1 MLSTTDKMRIRKFAN
16 TKFNTL
22 KINKKEIENNYE
34 KIKIKNKNN
43 NNYNNYNYNKL
54 DNYFE
59 NKNKNKYFKS
69 LKPTK
74 KGGGRIIQPGGG
86 FKGN

>member
-1 MLSTTDKMRIRKFAN
+1 MLSTTDKMRIREFAN

-34 KIKIKNKNN
+34 KIKIKNNN
-43 NNYNNYNYNKL
+43 NYNYNNYNYNKL
-54 DNYFE
+54 DNNFE
-59 NKNKNKYFKS
+59 NKNKYFKS

-86 FKGN
+86 FRGN

>member
-34 KIKIKNKNN
+34 KIKIKNN
-43 NNYNNYNYNKL
+43 NNYNNYNKL
-54 DNYFE
+54 DNYIQ
-59 NKNKNKYFKS
+59 NKNKYFKS

>member
-22 KINKKEIENNYE
+22 KINKKEIENNY
-34 KIKIKNKNN
+34 KKIKNNNNNNNNN
-43 NNYNNYNYNKL
+43 NNYNNYYKL

-59 NKNKNKYFKS
+59 NKNKHFKC

-86 FKGN
+86 FRGN

>member
-34 KIKIKNKNN
+34 KIKIKNNN
-43 NNYNNYNYNKL
+43 NNYNNYNKL

-59 NKNKNKYFKS
+59 NKNKYFKS

-74 KGGGRIIQPGGG
+74 KGGGRIIQPGGA
-86 FKGN
+86 FRGN

>member
-34 KIKIKNKNN
+34 KIKIKNN
-43 NNYNNYNYNKL
+43 NNYNNYNKL

-59 NKNKNKYFKS
+59 NKNKYFKS

>member
-22 KINKKEIENNYE
+22 KINKKKIENNYE
-34 KIKIKNKNN
+34 KIKIKNN
-43 NNYNNYNYNKL
+43 NNYNNYYKL

-59 NKNKNKYFKS
+59 NKNKHFKC

-86 FKGN
+86 FRGN

>member
-1 MLSTTDKMRIRKFAN
+1 MLSTADKMRIRKFAN

-22 KINKKEIENNYE
+22 KNNTKEIDNNYE
-34 KIKIKNKNN
+34 KIKIKSD
-43 NNYNNYNYNKL
+43 NNYYNYYKL
-54 DNYFE
+54 DNYFQ
-59 NKNKNKYFKS
+59 NKNKYVKS

-86 FKGN
+86 FRGN

>member
-1 MLSTTDKMRIRKFAN
+1 MLSTTDKMRIRNIAN

-22 KINKKEIENNYE
+22 KINTKKIQNDCDE
-34 KIKIKNKNN
+34 KIKIKTKNY
-43 NNYNNYNYNKL
+43 YNNYSKL
-54 DNYFE
+54 DNNFE
-59 NKNKNKYFKS
+59 NKNKYFKS

-86 FKGN
+86 FRGN

>member
-22 KINKKEIENNYE
+22 KINKKKIENNYK
-34 KIKIKNKNN
+34 KIKIKNN
-43 NNYNNYNYNKL
+43 NNYNNYYKL

-59 NKNKNKYFKS
+59 NKNKHFKC

-86 FKGN
+86 FRGN